1 MIKENHGFTMKSFNF
16 IFCLKK
22 VLQILFIFVLH
33 GDSLFLACP
42 KKMLLFISRVTAR
55 LAFPSLS

>member
-1 MIKENHGFTMKSFNF
+1 MRSFNF

-22 VLQILFIFVLH
+22 VLWVLFIFVLH
-33 GDSLFLACP
+33 GDSLFLVCP
-42 KKMLLFISRVTAR
+42 KKMLLFISGVTAQ